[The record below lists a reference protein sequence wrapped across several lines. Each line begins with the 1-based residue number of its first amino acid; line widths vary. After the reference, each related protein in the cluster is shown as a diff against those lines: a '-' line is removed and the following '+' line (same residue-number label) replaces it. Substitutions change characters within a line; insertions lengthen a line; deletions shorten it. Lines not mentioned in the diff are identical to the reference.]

1 LKLTVSDFPLN
12 LIVTLP
18 LASNGK
24 TSILIVAF
32 LFMLADISVLIEA
45 PAGVLFSIIVS
56 LLFEVT
62 APFP

>member
-1 LKLTVSDFPLN
+1 MKDKILKN
-12 LIVTLP
+12 LLKVLGIYF
-18 LASNGK
+18 
-24 TSILIVAF
+24 IVAF